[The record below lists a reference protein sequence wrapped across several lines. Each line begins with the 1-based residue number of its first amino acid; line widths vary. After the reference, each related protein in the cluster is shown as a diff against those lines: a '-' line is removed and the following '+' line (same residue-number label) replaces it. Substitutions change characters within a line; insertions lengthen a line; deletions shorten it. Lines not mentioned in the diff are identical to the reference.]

1 MRTDLPTGTVT
12 FLFTD
17 IEGSTRL
24 LQRLGPLYR
33 DVLEQHAQI
42 VRSSL
47 AGHGGVEVS
56 TEGDSFFAVFAETPD
71 GIASAVEI
79 QRALRENSWPDGSDV
94 RVRMGMHTGRGEL
107 GGDNYLGIDVNRA
120 ARIAGASHGGQIV
133 VSSAT
138 EMLARHHLTKGV
150 SLRDMGEHGLKDIEG
165 PEQLY
170 QVDIEGHSTDFPP
183 LRTLDARPNNLPVH
197 SNAFVGRKQEVA
209 RLTEML
215 LSTRLLT
222 LTGPGGTGKTR
233 LAQQLAAECLSRFS
247 DGAFLVSLSPVED
260 ADLFPMTVANALG
273 VSDEPELSPFEEL
286 TAHLSGRNLLL
297 VLDNFEHLLA
307 AAPQVSSLLA
317 ASPGLV
323 VIVTSR
329 TILRLAGEQE
339 YPVPPLVVPDKPGG
353 LTAVDAG
360 QFDGVD
366 LFVQRARLADPGF
379 ELTDT
384 NAPAVAAITARLDG
398 LPLAIELA
406 AVKVKMFDPQ
416 ALLGRLDRRLDSL
429 RGGSDLPSRQQ
440 TLRSTIDWSYDLLE
454 DREKATFLRLATFS
468 GGFTIDAAEA
478 VTGGDP
484 RVVDDLAD
492 LLDKSL
498 IRPDPRSGRFR
509 MLGII
514 YEYAA
519 ELLVASDEYAVVR
532 QRHLEHFTRLA
543 IEAETHLRGPR
554 RIGWLDDLEADH
566 DNIRYALT
574 WGIDHGELDPT
585 ARLATAMWRYWQIRG
600 HLTEGRRWL
609 ESVLRLEGAAE
620 RTTTRAGL
628 LSALGSL
635 EYWQG
640 DLVQSIEHYEEALA
654 INEEIG
660 DEEAAADS
668 VADLA
673 FAARIGGD
681 DERADRLL
689 EEARNRYRKQGN
701 ELGVADLSTPVVLT
715 MVRRGDYETAAQI
728 LSEAIAYFRG
738 VDDRFGLANVL
749 NSLAFLDYQRGSLP
763 AARDGSLEILD
774 LTWES
779 GDLPGIAYVV
789 DFSALLLTTAGFSQE
804 GARALGIADAVIES
818 LWGQLPSVADEET
831 TERFDRV
838 RDEAR
843 SRHPEEFAAGL
854 SMKLSDGVSF
864 VKEALHR
871 SAIPAAR

>member
-1 MRTDLPTGTVT
+1 MRTDLPTGTVS

-33 DVLEQHAQI
+33 ELLEQHAEI

-47 AGHGGVEVS
+47 AAHSGVEVS
-56 TEGDSFFAVFAETPD
+56 TEGDSFFAVFRETPD

-79 QRALRENSWPDGSDV
+79 QRALAEHSWPEGSDV

-120 ARIAGASHGGQIV
+120 ARIAGASHGGQII
-133 VSSAT
+133 VSAAT
-138 EMLARHHLTKGV
+138 ETLARHHLAGGV
-150 SLRDMGEHGLKDIEG
+150 SLRDMGEHGLKDIDG
-165 PEQLY
+165 PERLY

-209 RLTEML
+209 TLTEML

-233 LAQQLAAECLSRFS
+233 LAQQLGAECLSRFS

-260 ADLFPMTVANALG
+260 PDLFPMTVANALG
-273 VSDEPELSPFEEL
+273 VRDEPGLSPFEEL
-286 TAHLSGRNLLL
+286 AAHLSGRSLLL
-297 VLDNFEHLLA
+297 ILDNFEHLLV

-317 ASPGLV
+317 SSPGLA

-339 YPVPPLVVPDKPGG
+339 YAVPPLVVPDKPGG
-353 LTAVDAG
+353 ISAAEAG

-379 ELTDT
+379 ELTDA

-406 AVKVKMFDPQ
+406 AVKVKMFDAE

-454 DREKATFLRLATFS
+454 DREKATFRRLATFS
-468 GGFTIDAAEA
+468 GGFTIEAAEA

-484 RVVDDLAD
+484 QVVDDLAD

-498 IRPDPRSGRFR
+498 IGQDSRRGRFK

-519 ELLVASDEYAVVR
+519 ELLVASDEYHVVR

-543 IEAETHLRGPR
+543 TDAETHLRGPR
-554 RIGWLDDLEADH
+554 RIAWLDDLEADH
-566 DNIRYALT
+566 DNVRYALA
-574 WGIDHGELDPT
+574 WGIEQGELDLT
-585 ARLATAMWRYWQIRG
+585 ARLASKMWRYWQIRG
-600 HLTEGRRWL
+600 HLTEGRRAL
-609 ESVLRLEGAAE
+609 ESVLRLGGSGE
-620 RTTTRAGL
+620 RTTTRAEL

-654 INEEIG
+654 INEELV
-660 DEEAAADS
+660 DEDAAADS

-673 FAARIGGD
+673 FAVRISGD

-689 EEARNRYRKQGN
+689 EEARNRYQAQGN
-701 ELGVADLSTPVVLT
+701 ELGVADLATPMILT
-715 MVRRGDYETAAQI
+715 AVRDGRYEVAADT
-728 LSEAIAYFRG
+728 LSNAVDYFRRA
-738 VDDRFGLANVL
+738 DDRFGLANAL
-749 NSLAFLDYQRGSLP
+749 NSLAFVDYQRGSLA
-763 AARDGSLEILD
+763 AAREGTLECLD
-774 LTWES
+774 LAWES
-779 GDLPGIAYVV
+779 GDLPMIAILA
-789 DFSALLLTTAGFSQE
+789 DFTTSLLITADSVSD
-804 GARALGIADAVIES
+804 GAKSLGIAES
-818 LWGQLPSVADEET
+818 LKQVLGAETPSVANPRIAAE
-831 TERFDRV
+831 FDRM
-838 RDEAR
+838 RDSAR
-843 SRHPEEFAAGL
+843 SSHPEEYAAGNA
-854 SMKLSDGVSF
+854 MKLADGVAF
-864 VKEALHR
+864 MKEALHR
-871 SAIPAAR
+871 SAIAARP